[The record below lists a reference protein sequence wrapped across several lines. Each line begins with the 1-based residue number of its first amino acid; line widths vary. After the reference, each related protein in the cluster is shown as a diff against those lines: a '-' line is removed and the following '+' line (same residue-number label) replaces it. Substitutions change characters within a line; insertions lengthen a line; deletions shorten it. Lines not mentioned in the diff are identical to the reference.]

1 MPVRGAERRICDT
14 VVQWSLPTVETRDAG
29 SHENAAGGDARHEH
43 DAHRQVTAAPHRYG
57 GTEFRLGRREIGHI
71 HRDSLVDIPFPRA
84 VRDALVAQGDAE
96 PHHILPHS
104 GWVSIFLRSDADVE
118 RAIRLLRHSFDLAA
132 ELAAK
137 RRATA
142 KAPVR
147 G

>member
-14 VVQWSLPTVETRDAG
+14 VVQWSLPTVEIRDAG
-29 SHENAAGGDARHEH
+29 SHEKAAGDALHKH
-43 DAHRQVTAAPHRYG
+43 DVHRQVTAAPHRYG

-84 VRDALVAQGDAE
+84 VRDALVAQGEAA

-137 RRATA
+137 HQATA

>member
-14 VVQWSLPTVETRDAG
+14 VVQWSLPTVETRDVDTG
-29 SHENAAGGDARHEH
+29 EKPGGNAALRERELP
-43 DAHRQVTAAPHRYG
+43 RQVTASPHRYG
-57 GTEFRLGRREIGHI
+57 GIEFRLGRREIGHI
-71 HRDSLVDIPFPRA
+71 HRDALVDIPFPRA
-84 VRDALVAQGDAE
+84 VRDALVAAGEAE

-104 GWVSIFLRSDADVE
+104 GWVSIFLQSDADVE

-132 ELAAK
+132 ELASK

-142 KAPVR
+142 KAPGR